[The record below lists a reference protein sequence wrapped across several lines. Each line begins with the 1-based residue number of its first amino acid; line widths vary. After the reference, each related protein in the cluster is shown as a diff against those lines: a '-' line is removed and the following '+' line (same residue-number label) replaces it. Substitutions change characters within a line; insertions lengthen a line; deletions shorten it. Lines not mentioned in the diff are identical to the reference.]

1 MKKITHL
8 VFLLSFL
15 SACTM
20 PVNQAQAPDGSGQSQ
35 ATATQIPTDLQA
47 EFATEGAALPL
58 EINAPLIDGPS
69 IISIEMIDTVN
80 GWGITNTQIV
90 RTNDGGVTWYNVTPP
105 DIAETGYSV
114 ATQFLD
120 ATHAWLQFPDPNN
133 YPNGGTM
140 YRTSDGGITWS
151 SNATPFSSGEISFI
165 DSNNG
170 WMMADL
176 GVGAGSMAVSVFQ
189 TADGGVTWNRT
200 FTNDPNIEGAGDS
213 LPLGGLKYG
222 LTATNMQTAW
232 IYGVTYSTGSAY
244 LFRTDDAGKTW
255 ILVPMELSAEAQGAE
270 LSVEKVQF
278 ESAMQGTIVMRIT
291 GPKIRMVIYQT
302 NDGGATWIPASAT
315 VPGGGSVDVVSA
327 QEIIFYGTDQFH
339 VTKDAS
345 STWDIISPDV
355 VFGESMISMDFATSS
370 VGWVITSDPAT
381 SHSTLYKTEDGG
393 TTWFPVIP

>member
-35 ATATQIPTDLQA
+35 ATATQISTDLQA

-140 YRTSDGGITWS
+140 YHTSDGGIT
-151 SNATPFSSGEISFI
+151 
-165 DSNNG
+165 
-170 WMMADL
+170 
-176 GVGAGSMAVSVFQ
+176 
-189 TADGGVTWNRT
+189 
-200 FTNDPNIEGAGDS
+200 
-213 LPLGGLKYG
+213 
-222 LTATNMQTAW
+222 
-232 IYGVTYSTGSAY
+232 
-244 LFRTDDAGKTW
+244 
-255 ILVPMELSAEAQGAE
+255 
-270 LSVEKVQF
+270 
-278 ESAMQGTIVMRIT
+278 
-291 GPKIRMVIYQT
+291 
-302 NDGGATWIPASAT
+302 
-315 VPGGGSVDVVSA
+315 
-327 QEIIFYGTDQFH
+327 
-339 VTKDAS
+339 
-345 STWDIISPDV
+345 
-355 VFGESMISMDFATSS
+355 
-370 VGWVITSDPAT
+370 
-381 SHSTLYKTEDGG
+381 
-393 TTWFPVIP
+393 